1 MRYDWRRA
9 LDHYRRG
16 LWTMEYG
23 YPQGAGDLVMAIHNN
38 QVSRLIDSGD
48 TPLVALEL

>member
-9 LDHYRRG
+9 MEDDRRG
-16 LWTMEYG
+16 LLSMDIPRSTG
-23 YPQGAGDLVMAIHNN
+23 NLVMAIHNN